1 MRKAL
6 SVFIAVC
13 LVLSLCTG
21 VFAPVPESRAAGPAL
36 VDLGTVEQNNF
47 VVLAETGI
55 STSGPTS
62 ITGNIGVNPISGTGL
77 TGFSETMDASNIFS
91 TSTYVVAPGKLYAA
105 TYAVTTPAT
114 VGQAV
119 YDMQTAYTA
128 AANAATPAPITEV
141 GAGTLGAPG
150 ENIFYPNIY
159 KWTSNVTIANDITLS
174 GGADDVFIFQ
184 IDGTLD
190 ISVGK
195 KIILTGGAQAKNI
208 FWKVAGAVNLLAG
221 SHFEGN
227 ILAQTNIALENGA
240 SINGRLLAQSA
251 VTLLGNAVGT
261 TYTVTPSVVGNGTV
275 TLNGIVT
282 LLPQTVA
289 QGVYA
294 TVTITAA
301 PGSWIATGGLVDTG
315 VVGPIAAADHL
326 TTYTYTTT
334 PVTANRTIGATF
346 ETIPIYTL
354 TVNKVGNGTVTP
366 ATGTTYTS
374 GAVVP
379 LTATPAAG
387 YTFTGW
393 SGDLVDATS
402 PTTLTMNADKAV
414 TATFAANSY
423 ILTYTPGTN
432 GTITGTTPQTVNYGA
447 SGTTVTAVPN
457 AGYHFVS
464 WSDGSTVNPRT
475 DTNVTANHT
484 FTATFAV
491 NPYTLTVNKVGNGT
505 VTPATGTTYASGAV
519 VPLTATP
526 AAGYTFTGWS
536 GDLSGAT
543 SPTTLTMNAD
553 KAVTATF
560 AANSYANPYILT
572 YTPGTHGTITGTTPQ
587 TVGYGA
593 SGTPVTA
600 VPNAGYHFVSWSD
613 NSTVNP
619 RTDRNVTANKAVI
632 ATFAANPITPLPN
645 ALGLNPL
652 TLPLQI
658 CRESEIVV
666 DESWTNGTAPF
677 TWTVNFG
684 DGTPVV
690 TGSSTDR
697 RLVVRHLYAAEGTYA
712 VNVAVTD
719 SSGQVGSASHTLE
732 AVICSVPGEVY
743 HHTFFIGYPDGLFK
757 PERNV
762 SRAEVAAALTR
773 ALGLGWSNTKPSYPD
788 VPATHWSSGNI
799 QIMKAE
805 GIMIGDVSGTF
816 RPDAFITRAETATL
830 LLRMLKVAPFHNLT
844 SSSFKD
850 VSATNWAIGYIE
862 SMQKYGLI
870 TGYPDG
876 TYKPNA
882 HILRSEFT
890 AIADRALGREISKSS
905 QVTGLGKDIRW
916 PDVPV
921 SHWAY
926 LYILE
931 ASTPHTVEQANRLNR
946 TIVLKAKTIP
956 LFSDGTSAVTIRK
969 VGDVLTAIVPVD
981 GLLPD
986 GSIPAARKVTVVI
999 TIKLKP

>member
-105 TYAVTTPAT
+105 TYAVPTPAT

-423 ILTYTPGTN
+423 
-432 GTITGTTPQTVNYGA
+432 
-447 SGTTVTAVPN
+447 
-457 AGYHFVS
+457 
-464 WSDGSTVNPRT
+464 
-475 DTNVTANHT
+475 
-484 FTATFAV
+484 
-491 NPYTLTVNKVGNGT
+491 
-505 VTPATGTTYASGAV
+505 
-519 VPLTATP
+519 
-526 AAGYTFTGWS
+526 
-536 GDLSGAT
+536 
-543 SPTTLTMNAD
+543 
-553 KAVTATF
+553 
-560 AANSYANPYILT
+560 ANPYILT

-788 VPATHWSSGNI
+788 VPATYWASGYI
-799 QIMKAE
+799 QIMTAE
-805 GIMIGDVSGTF
+805 GIMQGDASGTF
-816 RPDAFITRAETATL
+816 RPDAFITRAEAATL
-830 LLRMLKVAPFHNLT
+830 LLRMLKVAPLHNLT
-844 SSSFKD
+844 VSSFKD
-850 VSATNWAIGYIE
+850 VPATNWALGYIE

-890 AIADRALGREISKSS
+890 AIADRALGREISNSS
-905 QVTGLGKDIRW
+905 QITGLGKDIRW
-916 PDVPV
+916 PDVPA

-931 ASTPHTVEQANRLNR
+931 ASTPHTVANAVKLNR
-946 TIVLKAKTIP
+946 TIVLKSKTIP
-956 LFSDGTSAVTIRK
+956 LFADGTSPVTIHK
-969 VGDVLTAIVPVD
+969 VGDVLTATVPVD
-981 GLLPD
+981 GLRPN

-999 TIKLKP
+999 TIKLVP